1 MAARDLVTRLVI
13 KARDEAS
20 SVLGGVQ
27 QALSGIGVKVAA
39 VATAIA
45 GYFGIRLFADAVDSA
60 RGFEAQLDR
69 VAAVSGASAEQ
80 MAALKAAAEEMG
92 ATTRYTATQAAGA
105 MENLTRAGLS
115 ATEAITALPAVLALA
130 QGNGI
135 ELGQAAALVTQTV
148 KGMGLAVGESARVAD
163 VLTKAAAS
171 ANTNVLGLGQALS
184 YAAPVAQAL
193 GLSLEETAALVGKF
207 ADAGIDASRAG
218 TALNSILSQFSDPA
232 SKFRAELAAAGIT
245 TTNFNA
251 ALHQLA
257 EAGPAGERAM
267 LAVGQ
272 EAGPALRAL
281 LNQGVGALD
290 ELTGKLKE
298 SSGAA
303 QEAAATMNDNLD
315 GAVLGLGSAWEAFK
329 LKLADPVL
337 GVLKDQVQAVTEVIQ
352 RFVSSGVA
360 TRFGEA
366 ISTAFQA
373 GGKWA
378 LAFLETLD
386 FDKLIASLK
395 SFASEAQTT
404 FQKIGEYSTTA
415 GAAMQTAWGV
425 MSAGVNTVEAAI
437 FKIAEAF
444 AGVSSNI
451 LSGVSLLLEGLSKI
465 TFGKVSEGFKQ
476 MVEETKL
483 AAGGMA
489 AVSEEFARKSS
500 EAFDAATE
508 SAVSASEGWS
518 KLGEQIRSVPAE
530 FERIEPAIR
539 GVESAALDAS
549 EAVGRLGDKAA
560 ESGKKQAAGADEAR
574 KSIAALRADYDRL
587 IKTGDTQGAAEVLK
601 QINSE
606 LKKTGPTSK
615 AATAAVEQAF
625 SALGIQ
631 SQASLKAL
639 ATSAKTNFDT
649 IKNSGVASTADLKA
663 AFAAYAEKA
672 IAANGGVVSEALKV
686 EAAMN
691 GLELATDRTGKT
703 VVRSMAEASSATD
716 EFGHR
721 AKESAGAVEEI
732 GKSVDIVTDKVEKL
746 GEGVERVGAG
756 FKNAQGWAST
766 AAGNKITSTDGRSW
780 AEWSLTELRAL
791 VAGRSRIIA
800 SADAKAAAKTELES
814 RVGGQQRMTSLNRSN
829 TSNQAVTTRTE
840 ASIDATVK
848 ANTYKFDLSINGR
861 SSGSVSVLSQRDAD
875 TFDRFLRQLETSAK
889 SAS

>member
-1 MAARDLVTRLVI
+1 MRAHALRLALALVTFVT
-13 KARDEAS
+13 AVGA
-20 SVLGGVQ
+20 
-27 QALSGIGVKVAA
+27 VAA
-39 VATAIA
+39 AP
-45 GYFGIRLFADAVDSA
+45 
-60 RGFEAQLDR
+60 
-69 VAAVSGASAEQ
+69 AAAALPAGASAYVAVTPQRLADTRPSQGAYGFTTVGASTIRVDILGGEGVPANATAAVVNVTIIGAGGKGYVTVYPSGEGLPTTSTVNSEVAGRTIAN
-80 MAALKAAAEEMG
+80 MAHVKIG
-92 ATTRYTATQAAGA
+92 ANGSIDLFRSTSMNLAVDLVGVYVPVAGGVSEGRLTTLASGAVRIFDTRDRGYGVGAGSVTPV
-105 MENLTRAGLS
+105 NLGTAGLPS
-115 ATEAITALPAVLALA
+115 
-130 QGNGI
+130 
-135 ELGQAAALVTQTV
+135 GQAAALVTQTV

-425 MSAGVNTVEAAI
+425 MSAGVN
-437 FKIAEAF
+437 
-444 AGVSSNI
+444 S
-451 LSGVSLLLEGLSKI
+451 
-465 TFGKVSEGFKQ
+465 
-476 MVEETKL
+476 
-483 AAGGMA
+483 
-489 AVSEEFARKSS
+489 
-500 EAFDAATE
+500 
-508 SAVSASEGWS
+508 
-518 KLGEQIRSVPAE
+518 
-530 FERIEPAIR
+530 
-539 GVESAALDAS
+539 
-549 EAVGRLGDKAA
+549 
-560 ESGKKQAAGADEAR
+560 
-574 KSIAALRADYDRL
+574 
-587 IKTGDTQGAAEVLK
+587 
-601 QINSE
+601 INS
-606 LKKTGPTSK
+606 P
-615 AATAAVEQAF
+615 
-625 SALGIQ
+625 
-631 SQASLKAL
+631 
-639 ATSAKTNFDT
+639 
-649 IKNSGVASTADLKA
+649 
-663 AFAAYAEKA
+663 
-672 IAANGGVVSEALKV
+672 
-686 EAAMN
+686 
-691 GLELATDRTGKT
+691 R
-703 VVRSMAEASSATD
+703 
-716 EFGHR
+716 
-721 AKESAGAVEEI
+721 
-732 GKSVDIVTDKVEKL
+732 
-746 GEGVERVGAG
+746 
-756 FKNAQGWAST
+756 
-766 AAGNKITSTDGRSW
+766 
-780 AEWSLTELRAL
+780 
-791 VAGRSRIIA
+791 
-800 SADAKAAAKTELES
+800 
-814 RVGGQQRMTSLNRSN
+814 
-829 TSNQAVTTRTE
+829 
-840 ASIDATVK
+840 
-848 ANTYKFDLSINGR
+848 
-861 SSGSVSVLSQRDAD
+861 
-875 TFDRFLRQLETSAK
+875 
-889 SAS
+889 